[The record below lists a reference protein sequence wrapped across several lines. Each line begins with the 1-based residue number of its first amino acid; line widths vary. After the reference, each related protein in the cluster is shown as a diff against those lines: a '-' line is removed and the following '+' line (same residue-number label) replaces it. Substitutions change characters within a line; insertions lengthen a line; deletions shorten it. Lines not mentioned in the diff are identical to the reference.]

1 MREWHRLHPL
11 SPAVRAGR
19 ALIAIG
25 IIFLPTLVTGG
36 TNGWDV
42 AWHFVAL
49 GALVVLG
56 LVSWLVTRWRIEGNH
71 LRIETGLL
79 RRSSVRYPLSQ
90 VQAIDTVRPGLART
104 LGLAELR
111 LRMGGTGGAARL
123 AYLPAEQANAVR
135 ARLLALAQGA
145 HEETPEPDDRE
156 LVRVPRGRVAASL
169 LLSAPTVVLVVYFA
183 ALGTASAAGRN
194 GLLGPTLPIL
204 IGDVIA
210 IWRRFNRSYHATV
223 AEAPEGLRV
232 RSGLVETIAETIP
245 RGRVQAVQLV
255 EPLLWRPFGWCRLDV
270 DVAGR
275 VRDRNDAGRGKRRLR
290 TLLPVGTRGE
300 AEELLA
306 LVVPGAPSPDRRPP
320 RRARWKSPLLYH
332 RLSFAFDTH
341 YAVAT
346 GGRLARVASWVPLT
360 KVQSLRRVEGP
371 LQRRLGLATVYLD
384 TAGRHFGASFRD
396 LDAGDSREALHRLTE
411 LARLARRRR

>member
-1 MREWHRLHPL
+1 MNDWHRLHPL

-25 IIFLPTLVTGG
+25 IIFLPTILTGG
-36 TNGWDV
+36 TSSWDV
-42 AWHFVAL
+42 AWHFVAV
-49 GALVVLG
+49 GALIVLG
-56 LVSWLVTRWRIEGNH
+56 FVSWLVTRWRIDGH
-71 LRIETGLL
+71 GLRIETGLL

-90 VQAIDTVRPGLART
+90 VQAIDTVRPGLARAF
-104 LGLAELR
+104 GLAELR

-123 AYLPAEQANAVR
+123 AYLPVSQADAVR

-145 HEETPEPDDRE
+145 HEETPEPADRE
-156 LVRVPRGRVAASL
+156 LVRVPPARVAASL
-169 LLSAPTVVLVVYFA
+169 VLSAPAVVILAYVA
-183 ALGTASAAGRN
+183 ALATASAAGRH

-204 IGDVIA
+204 LAGVIA

-232 RSGLVETIAETIP
+232 RSGLVETTAETIP

-255 EPLLWRPFGWCRLDV
+255 EPLLWRPFGWCRLEV

-290 TLLPVGTRGE
+290 TLLPVGTRAE
-300 AEELLA
+300 AEQLLA
-306 LVVPGAPSPDRRPP
+306 LVVPGAPLPELRPP
-320 RRARWKSPLLYH
+320 RRARWKSPILYR
-332 RLSFAFDTH
+332 RLSFAFDAR

-346 GGRLARVASWVPLT
+346 GGRIARVASWVPLT
-360 KVQSLRRVEGP
+360 KVQSLRRIEGP
-371 LQRRLGLATVYLD
+371 VQRRLGLATVCLD
-384 TAGRHFGASFRD
+384 TAGRNFGASFRD
-396 LDAGDSREALHRLTE
+396 LDEGDSRAALDRLTV
-411 LARLARRRR
+411 LARQARRR